1 MRSKSA
7 ALYAIC
13 IGYAAVG
20 GAHPVAALTI
30 EECSAKY
37 RDANS
42 ETGRI
47 LNWNRFRRNNCG
59 AGAIAARSSATAA
72 STALTM
78 EDMRECSAKYQDANS
93 ETGRILN
100 WNQFRNSNCGAGAVA
115 GRRSATAAL
124 KAHRS
129 MGFNPGPVFPQAI
142 SPKYDNEPAR
152 RARMRTCLDQYRANK
167 QTNGNGGLR
176 WNAKGGR
183 YYSECNKRLKG

>member
-1 MRSKSA
+1 MWPRSA
-7 ALYAIC
+7 ALYAIF
-13 IGYAAVG
+13 IGYTAVG
-20 GAHPVAALTI
+20 GDHPVAAVTM

-37 RDANS
+37 QAANS

-47 LNWNRFRRNNCG
+47 INWNQFRKNNCR
-59 AGAIAARSSATAA
+59 AGAVAARSSETAA
-72 STALTM
+72 SAALTM

-115 GRRSATAAL
+115 ARGSATAAL

-152 RARMRTCLDQYRANK
+152 RARMRTCLDRYRANK

-176 WNAKGGR
+176 WNAKGRR
-183 YYSECNKRLKG
+183 YYSACNKRLKG